1 MRNRA
6 KSAGLDPN
14 KWFFNVERA
23 ALEVIGQETVRY
35 VANIHKYYIAYKL
48 LAQGENEKKAA
59 ELKASQK

>member
-1 MRNRA
+1 LRNRA
-6 KSAGLDPN
+6 KSAGLDPD

-23 ALEVIGQETVRY
+23 PLEVIGQETVRY

-48 LAQGENEKKAA
+48 LGEANAKKAA